1 MSKQRAV
8 AHDFEGEE
16 LESVFVGRR
25 DGESRP
31 TVILIPTVMGVSEL
45 ELGFGRRL
53 VELGYNALVAD
64 LFGKKFRG
72 AERDVMFGEMG
83 RLKADREALRRRLVH
98 VLELAR
104 EIDEVEEERI
114 VVAGYCFG
122 GMCALDLA
130 RSGADIAAAVS
141 FHGLFDP
148 PGLPPQRIKAKVL
161 CFHGWDDP
169 MVPPEAVVALGQELT
184 EAGADW
190 QIHAYGN
197 VAHGFTNPNAH
208 EIGIEG
214 VRYNALAAER
224 SWTSFVDLLEE
235 LFGDNG

>member
-1 MSKQRAV
+1 MSRERAV
-8 AHDFEGEE
+8 AHQFEGEE

-25 DGESRP
+25 DGEARP
-31 TVILIPTVMGVSEL
+31 TVILIPTVMGVSDL
-45 ELGFGRRL
+45 EIGFARQL

-72 AERDVMFGEMG
+72 SPRDVMFGEMK
-83 RLKADREALRRRLVH
+83 RLGSDRPALRRRLQH

-104 EIDEVEEERI
+104 GLDEVEGGRI

-122 GMCALDLA
+122 GMCAIDLA
-130 RSGADIAAAVS
+130 RSGAEIAAAVS

-148 PGLPPQRIKAKVL
+148 PGMPPEKIKAKVVA
-161 CFHGWDDP
+161 FHGWDDP
-169 MVPPEAVVALGQELT
+169 MVPPDKVVALGQELT

-190 QIHAYGN
+190 QIHAYGH
-197 VAHGFTNPNAH
+197 VAHGFTNPNASDLQ
-208 EIGIEG
+208 IDG

-224 SWTSFVDLLEE
+224 SWTSFVNLLEE
-235 LFGDNG
+235 VLGGH

>member
-1 MSKQRAV
+1 MSKERPIP
-8 AHDFEGEE
+8 HEFEGEE

-25 DGESRP
+25 DGEARP
-31 TVILIPTVMGVSEL
+31 TVVLIPTVMGVSDL
-45 ELGFGRRL
+45 ELGFARQL
-53 VELGYNALVAD
+53 VELGYNSVVAD
-64 LFGKKFRG
+64 LFGRKFRG

-83 RLKADREALRRRLVH
+83 RLKQDRAALRRRLTH
-98 VLELAR
+98 VLDLTR

-130 RSGADIAAAVS
+130 RSGANIAAAVS

-148 PGLPPQRIKAKVL
+148 PGLQPEKISAKVV

-169 MVPPEAVVALGQELT
+169 MVPPEAVVALGHELT

-224 SWTSFVDLLEE
+224 SWTSFVSLLEE
-235 LFGDNG
+235 VFG